1 MASEDNS
8 SNKIL
13 GSLLSNLSN
22 NNNPAFMQQ
31 QALLRN
37 LVNSQSNNNNN
48 SNNNN
53 SSPQMA
59 NLLLQLAKGQIQNQ
73 VMQNAAAQ
81 QAQAM
86 QNQAAMQA
94 LQNAAHLQLA
104 KNLQNFNASALQKLR
119 ENVGLMAEKDPTEE
133 KNRLQNSDLLLSL
146 AKSNAETAKIPEI
159 NSIDRLKELVANSTE
174 KSTCVK
180 DLKEITKSAEN
191 LTEENSNTEEIKIS
205 PPGNNS
211 SEGINCSNSNGSE
224 SNSNQNSPKNNEN
237 INVSQ
242 ALINQQQQQQQALIQ
257 QNLATVLQQQ
267 QQKNSALAQA
277 AAQAQAQA
285 SQIAAASLHSALQNA
300 QNNNNAATDFSSQ
313 LTAQNALAAAVA
325 NSLAASAAA
334 AAQSGQS
341 GAAQLSQLN
350 PLAAASSFTNQLLLN
365 SVDAKIFRE
374 PTKNGRD
381 QHVKRPMNAFM
392 VWAKD
397 ERRQILQTYPDM
409 HNSNISKILGQR
421 WKAMSPAQK
430 NPYYEEQARL
440 SKLHLEKYPD
450 YKYKPRPKRTC
461 IVDGK
466 KMRISE
472 YKTLM
477 KQRRDDMRNTIL
489 SAQGPSNAGPCGVN
503 VAGPSAL
510 TQNIVNSAN
519 ANLQNL
525 LQNTG
530 QAANALNL
538 FQQNAMQ
545 NFSAQQSTVSNL
557 PSHLRP
563 LRFGF

>member
-1 MASEDNS
+1 
-8 SNKIL
+8 
-13 GSLLSNLSN
+13 
-22 NNNPAFMQQ
+22 
-31 QALLRN
+31 
-37 LVNSQSNNNNN
+37 
-48 SNNNN
+48 
-53 SSPQMA
+53 
-59 NLLLQLAKGQIQNQ
+59 
-73 VMQNAAAQ
+73 
-81 QAQAM
+81 
-86 QNQAAMQA
+86 
-94 LQNAAHLQLA
+94 
-104 KNLQNFNASALQKLR
+104 
-119 ENVGLMAEKDPTEE
+119 
-133 KNRLQNSDLLLSL
+133 
-146 AKSNAETAKIPEI
+146 
-159 NSIDRLKELVANSTE
+159 
-174 KSTCVK
+174 
-180 DLKEITKSAEN
+180 
-191 LTEENSNTEEIKIS
+191 
-205 PPGNNS
+205 
-211 SEGINCSNSNGSE
+211 
-224 SNSNQNSPKNNEN
+224 
-237 INVSQ
+237 
-242 ALINQQQQQQQALIQ
+242 
-257 QNLATVLQQQ
+257 
-267 QQKNSALAQA
+267 
-277 AAQAQAQA
+277 
-285 SQIAAASLHSALQNA
+285 
-300 QNNNNAATDFSSQ
+300 
-313 LTAQNALAAAVA
+313 
-325 NSLAASAAA
+325 
-334 AAQSGQS
+334 
-341 GAAQLSQLN
+341 
-350 PLAAASSFTNQLLLN
+350 
-365 SVDAKIFRE
+365 
-374 PTKNGRD
+374 
-381 QHVKRPMNAFM
+381 
-392 VWAKD
+392 
-397 ERRQILQTYPDM
+397 M